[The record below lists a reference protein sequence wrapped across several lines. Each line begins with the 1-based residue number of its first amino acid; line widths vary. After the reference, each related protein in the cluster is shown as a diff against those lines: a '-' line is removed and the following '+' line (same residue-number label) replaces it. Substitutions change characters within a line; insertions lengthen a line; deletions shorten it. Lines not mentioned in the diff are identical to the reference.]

1 MLNYIYF
8 LDVNDKACTFSQD
21 EVEKFVSIDTRSE
34 VYWMV
39 RKVVV
44 MLLTL
49 YSNSNLTMNRR

>member
-21 EVEKFVSIDTRSE
+21 EVEKFVSIDTRSG

-44 MLLTL
+44 IVAYFVLKFKF
-49 YSNSNLTMNRR
+49 NNE